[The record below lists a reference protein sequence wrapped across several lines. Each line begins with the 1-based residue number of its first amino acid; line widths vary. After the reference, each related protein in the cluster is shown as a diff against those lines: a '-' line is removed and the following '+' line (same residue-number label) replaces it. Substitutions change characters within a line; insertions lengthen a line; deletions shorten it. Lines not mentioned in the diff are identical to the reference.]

1 MDKQSWF
8 VFPTQR
14 LRPWLDTS
22 DEMQLA
28 LLCIRRN
35 CPAFLL
41 VHNDQRLGQ
50 LLHQIVHLDIE
61 LLPDSACFVDFS
73 LFIGIK
79 TSQIDVFDQLSGVVR
94 HGHLQTLWDVID
106 VAITELTDVI
116 GDILCRM
123 EDHELLLLSNARLLE
138 HFFVCLVALLDFKKD
153 LLPFLLLVYILTCI
167 VHDCE
172 DAWLGLFW
180 ELDAFVLD

>member
-1 MDKQSWF
+1 MDKQTRF
-8 VFPTQR
+8 VFPTQW
-14 LRPWLDTS
+14 LRPRLNTS

-35 CPAFLL
+35 CPALFL
-41 VHNDQRLGQ
+41 VHDDKRLGQ

-123 EDHELLLLSNARLLE
+123 EDHKLLLLSDTWLLE
-138 HFFVCLVALLDFKKD
+138 HLLIGLVAFLDFEKD
-153 LLPFLLLVYILTCI
+153 LLPFLLLINVLAGV
-167 VHDCE
+167 VHDCK
-172 DAWLGLFW
+172 DTWFGLFR
-180 ELDAFVLD
+180 EFYAFVLD